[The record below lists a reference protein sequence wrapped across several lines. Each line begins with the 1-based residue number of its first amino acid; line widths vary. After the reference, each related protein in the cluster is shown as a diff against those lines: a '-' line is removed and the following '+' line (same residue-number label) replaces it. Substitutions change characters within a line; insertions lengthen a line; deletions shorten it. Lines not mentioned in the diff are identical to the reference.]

1 MVFKLSFGIW
11 DVSIHSKI
19 DQIKR
24 INTSKQIKS
33 KNIVNIDVQGQT
45 ARILGSSGEIY
56 EVTLDHC
63 TCFDFNAQRGP
74 CKHIYKLAAELGLLP
89 PTPIFNAEKAETFKQ
104 SIPAE
109 IDRFKQQYL
118 AGAISADKF
127 IKIAN
132 ALNSK

>member
-1 MVFKLSFGIW
+1 MTFGNW
-11 DVSIHSKI
+11 DASIHSKT

-33 KNIVNIDVQGQT
+33 KNVVDLDAQCQT
-45 ARILGSSGEIY
+45 ARISGSSGELY

-63 TCFDFNAQRGP
+63 TCFDFDAKRGP
-74 CKHIYKLAAELGLLP
+74 CKHIYKLADEMGLLP
-89 PTPIFNAEKAETFKQ
+89 PQPTLNAEKAETFKQ

-109 IDRFKQQYL
+109 IERFKQEYL

>member
-1 MVFKLSFGIW
+1 MSFGIW

-63 TCFDFNAQRGP
+63 TCFDFNSQRGP
-74 CKHIYKLAAELGLLP
+74 CKHIYKLAAELDLLP
-89 PTPIFNAEKAETFKQ
+89 PTPTFNAEKAE
-104 SIPAE
+104 E

-118 AGAISADKF
+118 AGAISTDKF
-127 IKIAN
+127 IKIVN

>member
-1 MVFKLSFGIW
+1 M
-11 DVSIHSKI
+11 SI
-19 DQIKR
+19 DAQR
-24 INTSKQIKS
+24 
-33 KNIVNIDVQGQT
+33 QT
-45 ARILGSSGEIY
+45 AKISGSSGELY
-56 EVTLDHC
+56 EVTLNHC

-89 PTPIFNAEKAETFKQ
+89 PLPMFNAEKAETFKQ

-109 IDRFKQQYL
+109 VDRFKQQYL

-127 IKIAN
+127 IKIVN

>member
-1 MVFKLSFGIW
+1 VFKLSFGIW

-63 TCFDFNAQRGP
+63 TCFDFNSQRGP
-74 CKHIYKLAAELGLLP
+74 CKHIYKLAAELDLLP
-89 PTPIFNAEKAETFKQ
+89 PTPTFNAEKAETFKQ

-127 IKIAN
+127 IKIVN

>member
-1 MVFKLSFGIW
+1 MS
-11 DVSIHSKI
+11 
-19 DQIKR
+19 
-24 INTSKQIKS
+24 
-33 KNIVNIDVQGQT
+33 IDVQGPT

-63 TCFDFNAQRGP
+63 TCFDFDAQRGP

-89 PTPIFNAEKAETFKQ
+89 PLPTFNAEKAEIFKQ
-104 SIPAE
+104 RIPAE